1 MARQRGFERYQG
13 QTAEEIDV
21 SAADFTTD
29 PLGIFYVRASGG
41 TGNIAVVTAD
51 GTTATFKG
59 VGDPE
64 YIPVAVKKVLTS
76 GTTYS
81 GDLLAVY

>member
-13 QTAEEIDV
+13 QTAEVVDV
-21 SAADFTTD
+21 SAADFQTD
-29 PLGIFYVRASGG
+29 PVGLFYLRASGG
-41 TGNIAVVTAD
+41 SGDVAVVTAD

-59 VGDPE
+59 VGDVE
-64 YIPVAVKKVLTS
+64 YIPVALRKVLTS

-81 GDLLAVY
+81 GDLLAIY